1 MKSRK
6 CPAKKKQTKEKT
18 KKQTR
23 KNDKIAKL
31 GRKKGRTWM
40 GCGVTFK
47 YKYYLEKFA
56 FVHPCT

>member
-6 CPAKKKQTKEKT
+6 CPAKKKQT

-31 GRKKGRTWM
+31 GRKKGRT
-40 GCGVTFK
+40 
-47 YKYYLEKFA
+47 
-56 FVHPCT
+56 

>member
-6 CPAKKKQTKEKT
+6 CPAKKKQAKEKT

-31 GRKKGRTWM
+31 GRKKGRT
-40 GCGVTFK
+40 
-47 YKYYLEKFA
+47 
-56 FVHPCT
+56 